1 MFRPSHGA
9 LGKRRGWL
17 PALEWW
23 ENRRFLGRTMNFTA
37 KLALVLALL
46 TLPVFG
52 QSTGLPAPGVT
63 AASCASG
70 YFVTGWNA
78 TTGVPSCAAGST
90 GVAPTQRGVNAVAD
104 EGFVADNTTDNG
116 PKLQYMGHYHS
127 GKLGVCDD
135 VHSNAVGDDIAWNWN
150 GCSEVALRFGWTVKR
165 C

>member
-1 MFRPSHGA
+1 
-9 LGKRRGWL
+9 
-17 PALEWW
+17 
-23 ENRRFLGRTMNFTA
+23 MNFTA

-116 PKLQYMGHYHS
+116 PKLQAWDITTPANLAYATMSTATPWVMTLHGTGTDVVKWH
-127 GKLGVCDD
+127 CDL
-135 VHSNAVGDDIAWNWN
+135 VGQ
-150 GCSEVALRFGWTVKR
+150 
-165 C
+165 

>member
-9 LGKRRGWL
+9 LVKRRGWL

-70 YFVTGWNA
+70 YFVTGVDNYYFLNA
-78 TTGVPSCAAGST
+78 PNCNAWDITTPANLAYATMST
-90 GVAPTQRGVNAVAD
+90 ATPWVMTLHGTG
-104 EGFVADNTTDNG
+104 TDVV
-116 PKLQYMGHYHS
+116 KWH
-127 GKLGVCDD
+127 CDL
-135 VHSNAVGDDIAWNWN
+135 VGQ
-150 GCSEVALRFGWTVKR
+150 
-165 C
+165 